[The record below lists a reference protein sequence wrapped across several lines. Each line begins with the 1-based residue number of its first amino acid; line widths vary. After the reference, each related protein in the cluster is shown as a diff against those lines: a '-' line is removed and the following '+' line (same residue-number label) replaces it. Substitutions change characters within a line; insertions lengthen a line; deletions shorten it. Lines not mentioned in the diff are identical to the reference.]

1 MINDWYKSYQD
12 KVNSALKEYFDARYT
27 QIASPRENE
36 FQEALRYAVEWE
48 GKRIRPILAMI
59 MYEEV
64 MWLPGDAILP
74 YLIGLEFIHAYSLV
88 HDDLP
93 AMDNDEFRRGKLT
106 VWKKY
111 GESTGILVWDALQSM
126 GIECMALSG
135 DANVIH
141 ELAGAIGD
149 MGMVRGQVR
158 DVLDDHMKM
167 EQKDIIRL
175 HDEKTGRLIS
185 SSLLVW
191 ALLGGMQDK
200 TTLDRF
206 RWFWVLLGRAF
217 QVRDDILDY
226 EGNEALV
233 GKLVGKDVAKGKG
246 IVAFMGI
253 EKAKTLLAE
262 LEYALLDIA
271 SSFQTAKFSDI
282 VEYITRR
289 EK

>member
-1 MINDWYKSYQD
+1 MIKDWYPAYQE
-12 KVNSALKEYFDARYT
+12 KVNLALKEYFDARYT
-27 QIASPRENE
+27 EIVSPREKE
-36 FQEALRYAVEWE
+36 FQEALRYAVEGE

-64 MWLPGDAILP
+64 MGLPWDAILP
-74 YLIGLEFIHAYSLV
+74 YLLGLELIHAYSLV

-93 AMDNDEFRRGKLT
+93 SMDNDEFRRGQLT

-126 GIECMALSG
+126 GIECLALSG
-135 DANVIH
+135 DTRVISEIAN
-141 ELAGAIGD
+141 AIGD

-158 DVLDDHMKM
+158 DVLSDHMSM

-175 HDEKTGRLIS
+175 HDEKTWRLIS
-185 SSLLVW
+185 ASLLVG
-191 ALLGGMQDK
+191 AILGGMQDQ
-200 TTLDRF
+200 TTIDRF
-206 RWFWVLLGRAF
+206 RWFGVLMGRAF

-226 EGNEALV
+226 EGDEATV
-233 GKLVGKDVAKGKG
+233 WKLVGKDVAKGKG

-253 EKAKTLLAE
+253 ERAKTLLAE
-262 LEYALLDIA
+262 LEFALLDIA

>member
-1 MINDWYKSYQD
+1 MIKDWYPAYQE
-12 KVNSALKEYFDARYT
+12 KVNLALKEYFDTRYT
-27 QIASPRENE
+27 EIVSPREKE
-36 FQEALRYAVEWE
+36 FQEALRYAVEGE

-64 MWLPGDAILP
+64 MGLPGDAILP
-74 YLIGLEFIHAYSLV
+74 YLLGLELIHAYSLV

-93 AMDNDEFRRGKLT
+93 SMDNDEFRRWQLT

-111 GESTGILVWDALQSM
+111 GESTGILVGDALQSM
-126 GIECMALSG
+126 GIECLALSG
-135 DANVIH
+135 DTRVISEIAN
-141 ELAGAIGD
+141 AIGD
-149 MGMVRGQVR
+149 MGMVRGQIR
-158 DVLDDHMKM
+158 DVLSDHMSM

-175 HDEKTGRLIS
+175 HDEKTWRLIS
-185 SSLLVW
+185 ASLLIG
-191 ALLGGMQDK
+191 AILGGMQDQ
-200 TTLDRF
+200 TTIDRF
-206 RWFWVLLGRAF
+206 RWFGVLMGRAF

-226 EGNEALV
+226 EGNEATV

-253 EKAKTLLAE
+253 ERAKTLLAE
-262 LEYALLDIA
+262 LEFALLDIA

>member
-1 MINDWYKSYQD
+1 MIQDWYKPYQE
-12 KVNSALKEYFDARYT
+12 KVNSALKEYFDMRYT
-27 QIASPRENE
+27 VIASQRENE

-64 MWLPGDAILP
+64 MGLPWDAVLP
-74 YLIGLEFIHAYSLV
+74 YLIGLELIHAYSLV

-93 AMDNDEFRRGKLT
+93 SMDNDEFRRGRLT

-111 GESTGILVWDALQSM
+111 GESTGVLVGDALQSM
-126 GIECMALSG
+126 GMWCLALSW

-141 ELAGAIGD
+141 EIAEMIGD
-149 MGMVRGQVR
+149 MGMVRGQIR

-175 HDEKTGRLIS
+175 HDEKTGKLIS
-185 SSLLVW
+185 GSLLVW
-191 ALLGGMQDK
+191 ALLWGMQDK
-200 TTLDRF
+200 QTLDRF

-226 EGNEALV
+226 EGDSALI
-233 GKLVGKDVAKGKG
+233 GKTTGKDVAKGKG

>member
-1 MINDWYKSYQD
+1 MIQDWYKPYQE
-12 KVNSALKEYFDARYT
+12 KVNSALKEYFDMRYT
-27 QIASPRENE
+27 VIASQRENE

-64 MWLPGDAILP
+64 MGLPWDAVLP
-74 YLIGLEFIHAYSLV
+74 YLIGLELIHAYSLV

-93 AMDNDEFRRGKLT
+93 SMDNDEFRRGRLT

-111 GESTGILVWDALQSM
+111 GESTGVLVGDALQSM
-126 GIECMALSG
+126 GMGCLALSW

-141 ELAGAIGD
+141 EIAEMIGD
-149 MGMVRGQVR
+149 MGMVRGQIR

-175 HDEKTGRLIS
+175 HDEKTGKLIS
-185 SSLLVW
+185 GSLLVW

-226 EGNEALV
+226 EGDSTLV
-233 GKLVGKDVAKGKG
+233 GKTTGKDVAKGKG

-262 LEYALLDIA
+262 LEYALLEIA

>member
-1 MINDWYKSYQD
+1 MIKDWYPAYQE
-12 KVNSALKEYFDARYT
+12 KVNLALKEYFDARYT
-27 QIASPRENE
+27 EIVSPREKE
-36 FQEALRYAVEWE
+36 FQEALRYAVEGE

-64 MWLPGDAILP
+64 MGLPWDAILP
-74 YLIGLEFIHAYSLV
+74 YLLGLELIHAYSLV

-93 AMDNDEFRRGKLT
+93 SMDNDEFRRGQLT

-111 GESTGILVWDALQSM
+111 GESAGILVWDALQSM
-126 GIECMALSG
+126 GIECLALSG
-135 DANVIH
+135 DTRVISEIAN
-141 ELAGAIGD
+141 AIGD

-158 DVLDDHMKM
+158 DVLSDHMSM

-175 HDEKTGRLIS
+175 HDEKTWRLIS
-185 SSLLVW
+185 ASLLVG
-191 ALLGGMQDK
+191 AILGGMQDQ
-200 TTLDRF
+200 TTIDRF
-206 RWFWVLLGRAF
+206 RWFGVLMGRAF

-226 EGNEALV
+226 EGDEATV

-253 EKAKTLLAE
+253 ERAKTLLAE
-262 LEYALLDIA
+262 LEFALLDIA